1 MHRDSTFSLAAYQG
15 KKVLL
20 DLVGGRQL
28 SGTVKG
34 MVDEQNNVI
43 LDEC

>member
-1 MHRDSTFSLAAYQG
+1 MHRDSSFSLAAYQG

-28 SGTVKG
+28 SGTLKG
-34 MVDEQNNVI
+34 LVD
-43 LDEC
+43 D